1 MALGLSLV
9 LTIVGLTALLLGLL
23 LQYRAVKQY
32 GSASAPRQPSL
43 NPKNWRFAWA
53 ASDWFDDRRGFKIFL
68 VGDAL
73 LFVGPI
79 LAIIGIL
86 LHKGVI

>member
-1 MALGLSLV
+1 MAFGLSLA
-9 LTIVGLTALLLGLL
+9 LTLIGLSALFLGFL
-23 LQYRAVKQY
+23 LQYRAIKQY
-32 GSASAPRQPSL
+32 GSASAPRKPSFH
-43 NPKNWRFAWA
+43 PKNWRFAWA
-53 ASDWFDDRRGFKIFL
+53 ASDWFEDRRGFKIFL

-86 LHKGVI
+86 LHKGVF